1 MRRGLIPFAIT
12 ASLAL
17 CGAATTIAGDWPQ
30 ILGPQRSGVAEKET
44 LADAWPKAGPKLAWE
59 MPVGSG
65 YAGVAVAQGVAVV
78 FHREQ
83 DEETVAAF
91 DAATGTRLWS
101 QGYPTT
107 YRPQI
112 EDSDGPR
119 CVPVIH
125 DQTVVTFG
133 AQGILSAWEFKT
145 GKPLWSRK
153 THADFSPPDAYFG
166 VGSTPLVEGKKVL
179 VNVGGRVKAG
189 IVAFDLATGETLW
202 SSTNDAASYS
212 SPIAVTRDGV
222 RHALFI
228 TRLNFVSL
236 DPANGKERF
245 RAAFGQRGPTVN
257 AANPVMIGDDVLLT
271 ASYGIGAKLIRLGQD
286 AAQTQWEEADLLASQ
301 YATPIVDNGLVYG
314 VDGRQDGGPVSLK
327 CFDPQSR
334 EVRWMKPITQYA
346 TLIAADGKLLIQQT
360 DGLLRLAKLSPEKYE
375 ELASAPLFKSQTR
388 ALPALAGGK
397 YYLRDRTT
405 LKCFELK

>member
-1 MRRGLIPFAIT
+1 MRCRYDQFAII
-12 ASLAL
+12 SLAL
-17 CGAATTIAGDWPQ
+17 CGASTTIAGDWPQ
-30 ILGPQRSGVAEKET
+30 ILGPNRNGVAEKET
-44 LADAWPKAGPKLAWE
+44 LAEVWPKSGPKLAWE
-59 MPVGSG
+59 TPVGSG
-65 YAGVAVAQGVAVV
+65 YAGVAVAQGVVVV

-83 DEETVAAF
+83 VEETVAAF

-125 DQTVVTFG
+125 DQTVITFG
-133 AQGILSAWEFKT
+133 AQGVLSAWDFKS
-145 GKPLWSRK
+145 GKPLWTRK

-166 VGSTPLVEGKKVL
+166 AGSTPLVEGKKVL

-271 ASYGIGAKLIRLGQD
+271 ASYGIGAKLIRLGPD

-301 YATPIVDNGLVYG
+301 YATPIVDNDLVYG

-327 CFDPQSR
+327 CFDPESR

-375 ELASAPLFKSQTR
+375 ELASASLFKSQTR
-388 ALPALAGGK
+388 ALPALASGK